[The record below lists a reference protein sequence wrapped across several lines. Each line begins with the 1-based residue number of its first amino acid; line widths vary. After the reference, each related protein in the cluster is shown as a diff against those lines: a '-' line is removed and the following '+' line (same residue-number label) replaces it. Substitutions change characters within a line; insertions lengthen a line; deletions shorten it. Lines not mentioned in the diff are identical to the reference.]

1 MENNSK
7 QTYHY
12 LYIPGNRL
20 ELVKKAYEKKVKN
33 IIIDLED
40 SVPHKEKEIVRTSVC
55 EFVTE
60 NDLDININIRINSD
74 YEMQKKDIKS
84 VLKTKVRNV
93 FVPKLEINSA
103 IVAESLGD
111 EFENIIGIIETAKGL
126 DDLKKISSEIKI
138 QQLAI
143 GEVDF
148 STDLGI
154 EETAQ
159 ALLFYRSQLVY
170 ISKILDIKPPIG
182 GVYKNIKDFEG
193 LQKFAKNIKEIGF
206 ESMQAIHPEQ
216 VEIIDTAFKPTL
228 DEINEAEE
236 LLRDI
241 EYNDKKGIGVFVDS
255 NGSIVDAAMVSKARK
270 IANQSE

>member
-12 LYIPGNRL
+12 LYIPGNKL

>member
-12 LYIPGNRL
+12 LYIPGNKL

-170 ISKILDIKPPIG
+170 ISKILNIKPPIG

>member
-170 ISKILDIKPPIG
+170 ISKILNIKPPIG